1 MCIGSCPSSDPLS
14 LVLERFLTFSG
25 IWTFLVD
32 AYPSY
37 AASALAANSFLRSA
51 FAVGFPLFADQSL
64 CPFSIFCLNITT
76 GEEFNGV
83 SQTWLPVGNFTS
95 VIHGVGLNSISV
107 RESP

>member
-1 MCIGSCPSSDPLS
+1 
-14 LVLERFLTFSG
+14 
-25 IWTFLVD
+25 
-32 AYPSY
+32 
-37 AASALAANSFLRSA
+37 
-51 FAVGFPLFADQSL
+51 
-64 CPFSIFCLNITT
+64 LNITT